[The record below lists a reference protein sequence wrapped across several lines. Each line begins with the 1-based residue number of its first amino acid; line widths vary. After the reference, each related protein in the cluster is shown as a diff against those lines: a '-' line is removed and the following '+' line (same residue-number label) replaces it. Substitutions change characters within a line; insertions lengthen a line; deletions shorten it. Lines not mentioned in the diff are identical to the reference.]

1 MLAAFSPMPDDDRSG
16 DQSLS
21 ADPARWARAGE
32 VFHAAVDLGPEQR
45 ETFLRTACL
54 GDSRLREEVT
64 ALLASDE
71 HAGDFIERP
80 AAAILAERRVFTPR
94 FSRGMVLDRYE
105 ILEFVGAGGISEVY
119 RARDTR
125 LGRAVA
131 LKLVTDPADGDAG
144 SRLLAEAQHASIL
157 NHPNICGVYEAEHDA
172 ALPFIVLELVE
183 GPTLADVLERRRPS
197 LREIVEWGKDI
208 AAALDHAHRR
218 GVIHRD
224 LKSANVAL
232 SRDGSIKV
240 LDFGLSRRID
250 GADAATILANA
261 SLAGTLTHIAPEVLR
276 GEAADYRV
284 DLWALGV
291 LLYGMAA
298 GVLPFKQTSP
308 LATANAILN
317 AAPAPLP
324 AHVPAALRQVIE
336 RCLAKDPSQRFRG
349 AADVRAALDAVVIGD
364 SPRTP
369 LAWYAKVAGT
379 VTTIA
384 LLAWVVAPQIPAD
397 VPATAATL
405 AVLPFDSPG
414 GDASQAFFAAGV
426 TEEIVAA
433 LGRVDGLRVIAASS
447 WLSQR
452 NRGPQP
458 AEMARVL
465 GVERLL
471 EGSVAKR
478 GGQITLT
485 VRLLEG
491 STGQVIWS
499 EKYARDAREIRVV
512 YAAIAGAVP
521 QAARVSVNAEDRGH
535 FANVR
540 AVDPDVYEAYL
551 KGRYYWNQRTANSL
565 HAAVAKFEAAV
576 TLDPS
581 YAPAYAAL
589 ADCYNLLGTVMV
601 AGGSPR
607 HWRPKA
613 REAAIK
619 ALQIEPDLGEAH
631 ATLGY
636 VSHYDWEWADAEK
649 SLRRAI
655 ALNPSNALARIW
667 YANLLSSLRR
677 LDEATEQALIAR
689 ELDPLSMI
697 VATNVGWVYH
707 RAGRHPEAIAEYE
720 RALRLDPTYLQ
731 AHMRKAD
738 AYIELRRF
746 DDAIAAAEAVVQ
758 LSQRNPVDVL
768 LLERTKLLAGR
779 PNDFDRHLSAI
790 VAGASAT
797 YASPA
802 MIANALFA
810 AGRTDEGFQW
820 LERAYQER
828 ANNIAYLAVEPHYHR
843 VRDDPRFQQML
854 RRIGLP

>member
-1 MLAAFSPMPDDDRSG
+1 MLAASSPMPDEDRSR

-32 VFHAAVDLGPEQR
+32 VFHAAVDLRPEQR

-54 GDSRLREEVT
+54 GDSRLREEVA
-64 ALLASDE
+64 ALLACDE

-80 AAAILAERRVFTPR
+80 AATILGERRAFTPR
-94 FSRGMVLDRYE
+94 FSRGMVLGRYE

-157 NHPNICGVYEAEHDA
+157 NHPNICGVHEAEHDA

-183 GPTLADVLERRRPS
+183 GPTLAEVLERRRPL

-276 GEAADYRV
+276 GEAADHRV

-324 AHVPAALRQVIE
+324 ADVPAALRQVIE
-336 RCLAKDPSQRFRG
+336 RCLAKDPPQRFSA
-349 AADVRAALDAVVIGD
+349 AADVRAALDAVLIGD

-379 VTTIA
+379 VTMIA
-384 LLAWVVAPQIPAD
+384 LLAWVVTPQIPAD
-397 VPATAATL
+397 VPVTAATL
-405 AVLPFDSPG
+405 AVLPFDNPG

-447 WLSQR
+447 SLSQR
-452 NRGPQP
+452 NSGQPP

-478 GGQITLT
+478 GGEITLT

-499 EKYARDAREIRVV
+499 EEYARDAREIRAV
-512 YAAIAGAVP
+512 YAAIAGEVP

-677 LDEATEQALIAR
+677 LDEAMEQALIAR

-731 AHMRKAD
+731 AHMRQAD
-738 AYIELRRF
+738 SYIELRRF
-746 DDAIAAAEAVVQ
+746 DEAIAAAEAVVQ

-779 PNDFDRHLSAI
+779 SNDFDRHLSAI
-790 VAGASAT
+790 IAGASTT

-828 ANNIAYLAVEPHYHR
+828 ANNIAYLAVEPHYNR
-843 VRDDPRFQQML
+843 VRDDPRFQQIL